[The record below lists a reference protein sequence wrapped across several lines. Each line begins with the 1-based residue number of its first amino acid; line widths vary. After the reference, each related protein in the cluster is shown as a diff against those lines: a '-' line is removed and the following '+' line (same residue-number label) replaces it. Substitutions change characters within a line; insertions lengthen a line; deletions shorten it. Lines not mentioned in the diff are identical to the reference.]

1 MSLYAVLGDTELE
14 VIQWLDGFEARFG
27 AEWAEQGLITRKSL
41 IQHTGYR
48 PDEVKIDVLLHA
60 QWCDPGAEL
69 ARLKERLDKAEP
81 MAFVLGTGEYR
92 GIFVV
97 TDIGTTTRQTDG
109 AGALMALEARIT
121 LKECIGD
128 PAEPNPPAI
137 LLPGW
142 QAPVVDGVDV
152 VDVPVQTVFVE
163 SLAGSVAD
171 AVSDAIAGMTMVA
184 EVAGQAASLASLAQV
199 SPLSALSMA
208 PSVAMSI
215 LGAADALPVEALS
228 GIARLADAAYAA
240 QSAAGMLQSAAGAL
254 DGASLSDILWRAQ
267 SAASGAQ
274 WALSAL
280 DGARG
285 TLASMAAD
293 IATRAEVLEA

>member
-1 MSLYAVLGDTELE
+1 MSLYAVLGETELE
-14 VIQWLDGFEARFG
+14 VIQWLDGFEVRFA
-27 AEWAEQGLITRKSL
+27 AEWAEQGLIARKSL

-48 PDEVKIDVLLHA
+48 PDEVRIDVLLHA
-60 QWCDPGAEL
+60 QWCDPGVEL
-69 ARLKERLDKAEP
+69 ARLKERLDAAEP

-97 TDIGTTTRQTDG
+97 TDIETTTRQTDG
-109 AGALMALEARIT
+109 TGALMALEVRIT

-137 LLPGW
+137 ILPGW
-142 QAPVVDGVDV
+142 QAPVADGVDV
-152 VDVPVQTVFVE
+152 VDVPVAAVSAE
-163 SLAGSVAD
+163 SPAGSVAD
-171 AVSDAIAGMTMVA
+171 AVSDALAGMARVA

-199 SPLSALSMA
+199 APLSALAMA
-208 PSVAMSI
+208 PSVASSI
-215 LGAADALPVEALS
+215 LGAADALPVQALS
-228 GIARLADAAYAA
+228 GIARLADVASAA
-240 QSAAGMLQSAAGAL
+240 QSAAGMLHAAAGAL
-254 DGASLSDILWRAQ
+254 EGASLSDILWRAQ

-285 TLASMAAD
+285 ALAAVAAD
-293 IATRAEVLEA
+293 IATRAEVLTT